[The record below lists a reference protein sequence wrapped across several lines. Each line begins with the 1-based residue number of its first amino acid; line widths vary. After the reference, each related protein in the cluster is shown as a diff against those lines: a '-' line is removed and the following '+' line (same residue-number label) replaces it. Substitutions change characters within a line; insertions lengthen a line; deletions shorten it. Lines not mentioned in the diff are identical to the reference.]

1 MHLPWGEVAS
11 KVTERGRAKCLPS
24 VGKVFTY
31 DMILYSLTSKKE
43 ELAEPNFCKLPYDTA
58 PKAD

>member
-1 MHLPWGEVAS
+1 MPSLCGEGIHL
-11 KVTERGRAKCLPS
+11 R
-24 VGKVFTY
+24 Y
-31 DMILYSLTSKKE
+31 DILFPHFNKKE

>member
-1 MHLPWGEVAS
+1 MPLPWGEVAG
-11 KVTERGRAKCLPS
+11 ECLPS

-31 DMILYSLTSKKE
+31 GMILYSLTSKKE

>member
-1 MHLPWGEVAS
+1 VRGGTEGDGEGAG
-11 KVTERGRAKCLPS
+11 EFLPS

-31 DMILYSLTSKKE
+31 GMILYSLTSKKE